1 MFPPQQQQQEE
12 EERFPLLDLSA
23 APQIKS
29 LFGDDPSKVGREGIV
44 NIVWE
49 NHECKHWS
57 CRRRLDFFGAGPVEG
72 RDCCQNM
79 VIATNEASTQEP
91 RMLNKPFS
99 DPIVCE

>member
-1 MFPPQQQQQEE
+1 MGGGG
-12 EERFPLLDLSA
+12 ERQKGSLRLTWMRRGKG
-23 APQIKS
+23 KS
-29 LFGDDPSKVGREGIV
+29 LSVTIPVNV

-57 CRRRLDFFGAGPVEG
+57 CRRRLDLFFWAGPVEG

-79 VIATNEASTQEP
+79 VIATNKARTQEP